1 MTRVEFFF
9 NLENKLEKLV
19 ELVDVAY
26 RKNRQLLI
34 LTPSDKDSRQVSHQL
49 WTAKPQSFLPHVVL
63 PHSAVAETPIIIT
76 HEDDG
81 LIKHDILINLCQQ
94 TAPFFSRYTRCI
106 ELVSKDEDDRAKA
119 RARFKFYRDRGYD
132 IKSYDALGNGLS

>member
-9 NLENKLEKLV
+9 NLDNKLDKLV

-34 LTPSDKDSRQVSHQL
+34 LTQSDQHSRQVSHQL
-49 WTAKPQSFLPHVVL
+49 WSANPQSFLPHVVL
-63 PHSAVAETPIIIT
+63 PHAEAAETPIVLT
-76 HEDDG
+76 HQDDG
-81 LIKHDILINLCQQ
+81 LIKHDILINLCQE

-106 ELVSKDEDDRAKA
+106 ELVSKEEADRLAA
-119 RARFKFYRDRGYD
+119 RTRFKFYRDRGYD